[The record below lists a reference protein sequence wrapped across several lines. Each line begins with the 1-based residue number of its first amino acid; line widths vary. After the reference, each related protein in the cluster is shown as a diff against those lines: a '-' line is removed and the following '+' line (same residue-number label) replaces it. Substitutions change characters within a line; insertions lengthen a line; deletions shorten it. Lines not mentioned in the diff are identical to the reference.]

1 MQPGSMMGRKPQIR
15 EDVDLGLAEIQRA
28 SAVGGEACRR
38 LTLAAGR
45 EARLCNMGHATMENR
60 PGLVLAGKLTPANGT
75 AGRRASETMLKA
87 RRKASDVARPVTP
100 SAALGPCYPAA
111 ADFS

>member
-1 MQPGSMMGRKPQIR
+1 M
-15 EDVDLGLAEIQRA
+15 
-28 SAVGGEACRR
+28 SA
-38 LTLAAGR
+38 TYLAAGR

-60 PGLVLAGKLTPANGT
+60 PGLALAVKLTPANGT